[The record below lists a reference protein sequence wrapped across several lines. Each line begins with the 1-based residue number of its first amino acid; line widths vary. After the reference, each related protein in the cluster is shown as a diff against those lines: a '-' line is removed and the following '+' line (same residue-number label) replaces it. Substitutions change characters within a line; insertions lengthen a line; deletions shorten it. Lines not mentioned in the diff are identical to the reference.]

1 MEVIFLCHSI
11 SEKIYENF
19 EFVFD
24 NISQLLN
31 LIMHKQIGA
40 ITHLQQAKQHG
51 YIFFILD
58 EDFSELNT
66 KIGI

>member
-1 MEVIFLCHSI
+1 MEVIFLCHRI
-11 SEKIYENF
+11 NKKIYENF

-24 NISQLLN
+24 NTSQLLN
-31 LIMHKQIGA
+31 LIMHMQRGA